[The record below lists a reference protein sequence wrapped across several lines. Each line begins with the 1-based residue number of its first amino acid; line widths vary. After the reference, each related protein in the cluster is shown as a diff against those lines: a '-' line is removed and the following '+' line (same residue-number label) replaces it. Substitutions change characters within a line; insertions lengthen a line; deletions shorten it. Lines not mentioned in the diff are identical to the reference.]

1 MTTNTTNP
9 FPFNPAE
16 LSPSGAVVPW
26 ILVVDDEPSIR
37 RLMEFVLKTQGW
49 NVFTADGSAQ
59 AMQALELAVRPP
71 ALVICD
77 VLMPELDGLE
87 LVRRMCARI
96 PTLNVIFVSG
106 HLTDVSW
113 WPSDL
118 KEHRFLPKPF
128 ENAQLVNAVKD
139 AISQVG

>member
-1 MTTNTTNP
+1 MTTNTANP

-16 LSPSGAVVPW
+16 PSASGAVAPW

-59 AMQALELAVRPP
+59 AMQALQMAVHPP
-71 ALVICD
+71 TLVICD

>member
-1 MTTNTTNP
+1 
-9 FPFNPAE
+9 
-16 LSPSGAVVPW
+16 
-26 ILVVDDEPSIR
+26 VVDDEPSIR

-49 NVFTADGSAQ
+49 NVFTADGSTQ
-59 AMQALELAVRPP
+59 AMQALQMAVNPP
-71 ALVICD
+71 VLVICD

-96 PTLNVIFVSG
+96 PGLNVIFVSG

-128 ENAQLVNAVKD
+128 ENSQLVAAVTD
-139 AISQVG
+139 AISGTHPGE

>member
-16 LSPSGAVVPW
+16 LSASGAAVPW